1 MGPVQ
6 PLEMVVRSVEVPPPG
21 VSNLLLGAL
30 SDEAKGF
37 LASRVL
43 TKPINSGEVLYQS
56 DSPLLYLIFPQR
68 GVISL
73 QATLEDG
80 RSVEEASVGPEGV
93 LGIEYF
99 LGERMASYRA
109 VVTIAGEA
117 CWLAVSDF
125 DEARR
130 MFPEI
135 EDLLQADIRRV
146 INRLRG
152 RVICASVHSASQRMA
167 TWLLRAHDRTG
178 SNQLE
183 LTQRTLAGL
192 FGLRL
197 ATISDASSRLSAA
210 GAIDQT
216 RGTLT
221 IVERAKLEELAC
233 ECYARMNDGRKPSN

>member
-1 MGPVQ
+1 M
-6 PLEMVVRSVEVPPPG
+6 PPRG
-21 VSNLLLGAL
+21 VNNLLLGSL
-30 SDEAKGF
+30 PEEARG
-37 LASRVL
+37 LLDGRIL
-43 TKPINSGEVLYQS
+43 TKPINSGEVLYES
-56 DSPLLYLIFPQR
+56 DSPLLHLIFPQK

-73 QATLEDG
+73 QATLDDG

-93 LGIEYF
+93 LGLEYF

-109 VVTIAGEA
+109 VATIAGEA
-117 CWLAVSDF
+117 CWLAVGDF
-125 DEARR
+125 DDVVRK
-130 MFPEI
+130 FPEI
-135 EDLLQADIRRV
+135 QDLVQAGLRRAV
-146 INRLRG
+146 NRLRN

-178 SNQLE
+178 SDQFE

-216 RGTLT
+216 RGMLT
-221 IVERAKLEELAC
+221 IVEREKLEALAC
-233 ECYARMNDGRKPSN
+233 ECYARMRGGSKLSS